1 MGSLRGLVGVPLLA
15 SYTTMGANGTSC
27 AQALFHAYRNK
38 KKRCNRLV
46 AANRWPGDSSILT
59 II

>member
-27 AQALFHAYRNK
+27 AQALFHAC
-38 KKRCNRLV
+38 CNRLV